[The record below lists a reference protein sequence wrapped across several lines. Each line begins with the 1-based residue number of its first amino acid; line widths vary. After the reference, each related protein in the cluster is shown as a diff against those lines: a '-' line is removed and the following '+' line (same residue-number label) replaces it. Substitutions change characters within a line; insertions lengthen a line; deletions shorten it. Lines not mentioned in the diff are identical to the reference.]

1 MNEINQM
8 RAFLRAAKPDE
19 VQAVASLAK
28 TTVGTLNQIAGSYR
42 TDGKPQVRSGLAGRI
57 QNAVAEVRRKNKSL
71 PIVLKTDLSS
81 ECRDCEYA
89 QRCLR
94 DTVLK
99 GEFNIVTEK
108 N

>member
-1 MNEINQM
+1 MSEINQM
-8 RAFLRAAKPDE
+8 RHFLREASNDE
-19 VQAVASLAK
+19 ILSVASLAK

-42 TDGKPQVRSGLAGRI
+42 NNGQPQVRSGLAGRI

-71 PIVLKTDLSS
+71 PVVLRTDLSS
-81 ECRDCEYA
+81 ECRECEYA
-89 QRCLR
+89 QRCLK
-94 DTVLK
+94 DTVIT